1 MWKTIFIESFP
12 AKQTE
17 RKKEKD
23 IIINGARPK
32 PIIIHT
38 KKKENEKE
46 NPI

>member
-1 MWKTIFIESFP
+1 MKFY
-12 AKQTE
+12 KG
-17 RKKEKD
+17 KKKKKSQIIKKGKD

-38 KKKENEKE
+38 KKNEKEKE